1 MAVRAE
7 HPKIFQAVIVPY
19 AIAMVYLN
27 GKRLISP
34 FA

>member
-7 HPKIFQAVIVPY
+7 HPEVFQPVIVPY
-19 AIAMVYLN
+19 TITVVYLN